1 MSNVRKMAE
10 QKIQLARAEIKEYKA
25 LASFEQIANP
35 VQWNT
40 HLILKPKMK
49 LWNTKNKNYLAA
61 TKRIEYDIPPKFISN
76 IEFTFKLDKTIFN
89 IDEAQTLYNQMRQL
103 TNDYRT
109 QAMSLFLQSTTRERE
124 ILTNEIEHI
133 IEDFPKEE
141 NDERFDVEYGN
152 IEFKRYYELREK
164 RYNLEAEQSLYFLEE
179 QRVEGKIK
187 EQQEEEFVAPT
198 LTCPRFIYN
207 DPTTASRRRTT
218 ELATLK
224 RKIEIQFFRKK
235 VSPGRAVE
243 QFIAELNIILKNLH
257 DTPISN
263 THRQH
268 KQQHKIILFD
278 NLLTT
283 IQSSQSQIMNSSVID
298 NNKKKKNYGRL
309 VKRLKHRIRSASIV
323 FQKTDKSKVFHLGK
337 LQDYQKKSKE
347 YMAKTEAYECLGE
360 NDPLPNLIERTNKY
374 LLDLR
379 LAHWISQK
387 QYEQLCIKS
396 NEAQLAHLYY
406 LPKAHKPGTS
416 LRPIVSG
423 LKHPTIKISKYL
435 DDLLRPL
442 FDQIASNTTVTS
454 GFEVIKKLYR
464 WSTHNL
470 RQETLLCTID
480 VVDLYTMIPQ
490 TEGVLAIKRMLD
502 YLKVKEIDG
511 LKTETIIRLSRFVIK
526 NNYFS
531 YNGQYYHQI
540 RGGAMGSPLT
550 LTIANCCMFFLERD
564 IVKQITNGG
573 GFYLRYIDDIFI
585 TINWPNRHLYK
596 QIDRWNNFDSNI
608 QFKAQLSYSTKDG
621 AHKIPF
627 WPILIFL

>member
-61 TKRIEYDIPPKFISN
+61 TKRIEYDISPKFISN
-76 IEFTFKLDKTIFN
+76 IDFTFKLDETIFN
-89 IDEAQTLYNQMRQL
+89 KDEAQTLYNQMRQL
-103 TNDYRT
+103 TKDYRT
-109 QAMSLFLQSTTRERE
+109 QAMSLFLQSTTREQE

-133 IEDFPKEE
+133 IEGFPKEE
-141 NDERFDVEYGN
+141 NDERFDVESGY
-152 IEFKRYYELREK
+152 IEFKRYNELREK

-179 QRVEGKIK
+179 QRVEGEIK

-198 LTCPRFIYN
+198 LTRPRFIYN

-235 VSPGRAVE
+235 VSPGQAVE
-243 QFIAELNIILKNLH
+243 QFIAELNIVLKNLH

-268 KQQHKIILFD
+268 KQQHKIILFY

-283 IQSSQSQIMNSSVID
+283 IQSSQSQVMNSSVID

-323 FQKTDKSKVFHLGK
+323 LQKTDKSKVFHLGK

-360 NDPLPNLIERTNKY
+360 NDPLPNLIEP
-374 LLDLR
+374 
-379 LAHWISQK
+379 
-387 QYEQLCIKS
+387 
-396 NEAQLAHLYY
+396 QLAHLYY
-406 LPKAHKPGTS
+406 LPKAHKPGTP

-423 LKHPTIKISKYL
+423 LKHPTIKIPKYL
-435 DDLLRPL
+435 DVLLRPL

-550 LTIANCCMFFLERD
+550 LTIANC
-564 IVKQITNGG
+564 
-573 GFYLRYIDDIFI
+573 
-585 TINWPNRHLYK
+585 
-596 QIDRWNNFDSNI
+596 
-608 QFKAQLSYSTKDG
+608 
-621 AHKIPF
+621 
-627 WPILIFL
+627 